1 MQADSVKLMV
11 QTLILFIFTGIKLSF
26 ILKSHKK
33 QTEYIQCLLLLSI
46 NKKYIN
52 PNLLILFK
60 EEKKI
65 YNLIFY
71 KLFEQINFYFLI
83 QMHKPLSK
91 PKNPLLVKDQ

>member
-1 MQADSVKLMV
+1 M
-11 QTLILFIFTGIKLSF
+11 
-26 ILKSHKK
+26 
-33 QTEYIQCLLLLSI
+33 LLLLSI

-83 QMHKPLSK
+83 KMHKPLSK